1 MRKLDEMGVKS
12 GIDNHFFGI
21 KNAMSARDIDNLES
35 KVKKFD
41 KSKAKAAFREWLED
55 RKLDIESI
63 WDINV
68 SAVKSMRDL
77 LNAQK
82 KKLMKRESVLNKID
96 FYLQEGRGSEFA
108 SSKEVAEYILK
119 MEMAVK
125 SKSKKKFKDRLEN
138 ILVKI
143 DPSFQD
149 KDLYNLIS
157 ALPLKDA
164 MIIYNKLNE
173 YSFDKEILDKL

>member
-1 MRKLDEMGVKS
+1 MRKLDEMGVKT
-12 GIDNHFFGI
+12 GIDNHFFDI
-21 KNAMSARDIDNLES
+21 KNAKSVRDLDNLES

-41 KSKAKAAFREWLED
+41 KSKVKVAFKEWLED

-68 SAVKSMRDL
+68 SAIKSMRDL

-82 KKLMKRESVLNKID
+82 KKLMKRESVIDKID
-96 FYLQEGRGSEFA
+96 LYLQEAKGSEFT

-125 SKSKKKFKDRLEN
+125 NKSKKKFKDRLEN
-138 ILVKI
+138 ILVNL

-157 ALPLKDA
+157 ALSLKDA
-164 MIIYNKLNE
+164 KIIYNKLNG
-173 YSFDKEILDKL
+173 YSFDNEILDKL